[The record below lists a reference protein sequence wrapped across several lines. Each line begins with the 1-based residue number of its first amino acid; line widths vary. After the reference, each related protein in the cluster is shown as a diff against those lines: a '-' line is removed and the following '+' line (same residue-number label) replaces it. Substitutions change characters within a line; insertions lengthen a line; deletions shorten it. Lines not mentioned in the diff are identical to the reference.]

1 MSTIIS
7 MDIIL
12 IFLLVL
18 LVLLVGFLFWSFIKT
33 GKEKDYTRSML
44 ASVIDT
50 VGEAIIA
57 ADQHGCIIM
66 TNQAAEDMWGYDFNK
81 LIGMN
86 LRDLMPEN
94 YRDSHTKG
102 MERYLNT
109 GDAKILGR
117 RIELEGLHF
126 SGAVF
131 PMEIVISETKIDQVV
146 IFTAALRDISDR
158 IKSEHGMKSS
168 KLLLETVINTVGEA
182 IITVDKEGSIIMTN
196 QAAADTWGYN
206 LSDLLGMNLRE
217 LMPEKYRAAHTSG
230 MARYL
235 GGADAVVLN
244 QRIELEG
251 LHASGAIFPMEILI
265 SETNIDDD
273 KLFTAALRNITERK
287 RDERWLYQ
295 AQRREA
301 IVALTG
307 GIARDFNNLHSV
319 ILGNLRFLKD
329 DLGKASDD
337 IKEVL
342 ADAISAT
349 NDSVEL
355 TKRLMSYSRNQAV
368 KPKMI
373 NVNHLV
379 SELVPFL
386 TSTLGNSIKLS
397 TDLSPNILQIN
408 VDPDQLENALLNL
421 VLNSK
426 DAMPMG
432 GGIVIKVSGG
442 HSDAINYSGSAGGS
456 DSFLEEGD
464 YVIISVT
471 DNGGGIKVEN
481 ILAVFEPFFT
491 TKDIGEGSGL
501 GLSMVYGFCQQS
513 NGNCTIDSDVGKATT
528 VTMYIPRCDEG

>member
-1 MSTIIS
+1 
-7 MDIIL
+7 
-12 IFLLVL
+12 
-18 LVLLVGFLFWSFIKT
+18 
-33 GKEKDYTRSML
+33 
-44 ASVIDT
+44 
-50 VGEAIIA
+50 
-57 ADQHGCIIM
+57 
-66 TNQAAEDMWGYDFNK
+66 
-81 LIGMN
+81 
-86 LRDLMPEN
+86 
-94 YRDSHTKG
+94 
-102 MERYLNT
+102 
-109 GDAKILGR
+109 
-117 RIELEGLHF
+117 
-126 SGAVF
+126 
-131 PMEIVISETKIDQVV
+131 
-146 IFTAALRDISDR
+146 
-158 IKSEHGMKSS
+158 
-168 KLLLETVINTVGEA
+168 
-182 IITVDKEGSIIMTN
+182 
-196 QAAADTWGYN
+196 
-206 LSDLLGMNLRE
+206 
-217 LMPEKYRAAHTSG
+217 
-230 MARYL
+230 
-235 GGADAVVLN
+235 
-244 QRIELEG
+244 
-251 LHASGAIFPMEILI
+251 
-265 SETNIDDD
+265 
-273 KLFTAALRNITERK
+273 
-287 RDERWLYQ
+287 LYQ

-307 GIARDFNNLHSV
+307 GIVHDFNNLHSV

-329 DLGKASDD
+329 DLGKVSDD

-442 HSDAINYSGSAGGS
+442 HSDAINYCGSAGGS

-464 YVIISVT
+464 YVVISVT
-471 DNGGGIKVEN
+471 DNGRGIKVEN

-528 VTMYIPRCDEG
+528 VTMHIPRCDEG